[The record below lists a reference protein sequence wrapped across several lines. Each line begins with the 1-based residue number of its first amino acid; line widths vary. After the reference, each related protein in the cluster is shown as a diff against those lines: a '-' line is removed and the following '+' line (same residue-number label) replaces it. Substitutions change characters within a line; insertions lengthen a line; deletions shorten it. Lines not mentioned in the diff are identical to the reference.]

1 MSVISV
7 AVSESEQIE
16 DTITNSTQQQLLRTQ
31 VHFVSD
37 ALFFFQ
43 YAQGSFQESGVVASL
58 GVTVLFFFFCQHRG
72 KHNMLFD
79 RHAYVYKAHKC
90 EMLLLT
96 ILFCVCVFFI

>member
-58 GVTVLFFFFCQHRG
+58 GVTVLFFFFVNIEVNTICYLIAMH
-72 KHNMLFD
+72 MST
-79 RHAYVYKAHKC
+79 RHTGVKC
-90 EMLLLT
+90 C
-96 ILFCVCVFFI
+96 F